1 MTTAGSTWQKIIEA
15 ISAPLG
21 FFVLALLIVES
32 FLATVVIG
40 GNLEKQDQITGMWL
54 GVGLFFMVTLAVFV
68 LVWFKPQHLTFDKE
82 AHLIDRGKAPF
93 GTDSK
98 TVLNRD
104 ELLPSES
111 KKTVSET

>member
-1 MTTAGSTWQKIIEA
+1 MKTNSSSWQKIIEA

-32 FLATVVIG
+32 FLAIVVIG
-40 GNLEKQDQITGMWL
+40 GNLEKHDQITGMWL
-54 GVGLFFMVTLAVFV
+54 GVGLFVIVTVAVFV

-93 GTDSK
+93 GTNSRP
-98 TVLNRD
+98 VINRD

-111 KKTVSET
+111 KKHGSET